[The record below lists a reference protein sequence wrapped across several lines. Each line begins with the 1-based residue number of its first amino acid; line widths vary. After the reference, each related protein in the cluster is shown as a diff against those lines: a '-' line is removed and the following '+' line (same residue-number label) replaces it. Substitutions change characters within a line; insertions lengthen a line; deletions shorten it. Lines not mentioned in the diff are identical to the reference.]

1 MNNWLIGSIVV
12 LSKRDNKSIKKKSGK
27 VRPAKRK

>member
-12 LSKRDNKSIKKKSGK
+12 LTKRNNKPVKAKPGK
-27 VRPAKRK
+27 IRPAKRK